1 MKKLWKDN
9 GGYALIYVLI
19 VVLVL
24 CAVAVSVCTAALKN
38 YQAQEESVRQT
49 RQLYQAEGEI
59 EKFVALAEAVSNV
72 SSRLTVSGTYVSE
85 DAATEDAVKNKAKDA
100 AKKKYEEY
108 LADLVTDLV
117 SSLASGYTLTL
128 DTIHSDRE
136 SYKFTL
142 TYKNDTVCI
151 ETEIS
156 MELTYAYDEETTTQT
171 LSDGTTKEVKKYA
184 AKVSKATHSY
194 NTYTITH
201 LTAEGETSG

>member
-9 GGYALIYVLI
+9 GGYALAYVLI

-49 RQLYQAEGEI
+49 QQLYQAEGEI

-72 SSRLTVSGTYVSE
+72 SSRLTVSGTTYVSE
-85 DAATEDAVKNKAKDA
+85 DAATENAVKNKAKDE
-100 AKKKYEEY
+100 AKTKYEEY
-108 LADLVTDLV
+108 LK
-117 SSLASGYTLTL
+117 SLASGYTLNL
-128 DTIHSDRE
+128 DTNKSDRE
-136 SYKFTL
+136 SCKFTL
-142 TYKNDTVCI
+142 IYKNDTVCI

-156 MELTYAYDEETTTQT
+156 MALIYDVETTKQT
-171 LSDGTTKEVKKYA
+171 LSDGTTKVTYT

-194 NTYTITH
+194 STYTITH
-201 LTAEGETSG
+201 LTAEGGTSG

>member
-1 MKKLWKDN
+1 MKKLRKDN
-9 GGYALIYVLI
+9 GGYALVYVLI

-38 YQAQEESVRQT
+38 YQAQERSIRQT
-49 RQLYQAEGEI
+49 QQLYQAEGEI

-72 SSRLTVSGTYVSE
+72 SSLTVSGTYVSE
-85 DAATEDAVKNKAKDA
+85 NAATEDAATENAVKNKAKDE
-100 AKKKYEEY
+100 AKTKYEEY

-128 DTIHSDRE
+128 DTSDSDRE
-136 SYKFTL
+136 SCKFTL

-151 ETEIS
+151 KTEIS
-156 MELTYAYDEETTTQT
+156 MALIYDVETTKTE
-171 LSDGTTKEVKKYA
+171 EVITYT

>member
-1 MKKLWKDN
+1 MKKLRKDN
-9 GGYALIYVLI
+9 GGYALVYVLI

-38 YQAQEESVRQT
+38 YQAQERSIRQT
-49 RQLYQAEGEI
+49 QQLYQAEGEI

-85 DAATEDAVKNKAKDA
+85 DAATEDAVKNKAKDE
-100 AKKKYEEY
+100 AKTKYEEY
-108 LADLVTDLV
+108 LK
-117 SSLASGYTLTL
+117 SLASGYTLNL
-128 DTIHSDRE
+128 DTNHSDRE
-136 SYKFTL
+136 SCKFTL

-156 MELTYAYDEETTTQT
+156 MALIYDVETTKTEKVIT
-171 LSDGTTKEVKKYA
+171 YT

-201 LTAEGETSG
+201 LTAKGGETSE

>member
-1 MKKLWKDN
+1 MKKLRKDN
-9 GGYALIYVLI
+9 GGYALVYVLI

-38 YQAQEESVRQT
+38 YQAQERSIRQT
-49 RQLYQAEGEI
+49 QQLYQAEGEI

-85 DAATEDAVKNKAKDA
+85 DAATEDAATENAVKDKAKDA
-100 AKKKYEEY
+100 AKTKYEEY
-108 LADLVTDLV
+108 LK
-117 SSLASGYTLTL
+117 SLASGYALTL
-128 DTIHSDRE
+128 DTSHSDRE
-136 SYKFTL
+136 SCKFTL

-151 ETEIS
+151 KTEIK
-156 MELTYAYDEETTTQT
+156 MNLEYEVKIVKRET
-171 LSDGTTKEVKKYA
+171 LLDGTQKITYT

>member
-9 GGYALIYVLI
+9 GGYALVYVLI

-85 DAATEDAVKNKAKDA
+85 NAATEDAATENAVKNKAKDE
-100 AKKKYEEY
+100 AKTKYEEY

-117 SSLASGYTLTL
+117 SSLASGYALTL
-128 DTIHSDRE
+128 DTSHSDRE
-136 SYKFTL
+136 SCKFTL

-156 MELTYAYDEETTTQT
+156 MALIYDVETTKTEKVIT
-171 LSDGTTKEVKKYA
+171 YT
-184 AKVSKATHSY
+184 AKVSKATHNY
-194 NTYTITH
+194 ITYTITH
-201 LTAEGETSG
+201 LTAEKGGTSE

>member
-1 MKKLWKDN
+1 M
-9 GGYALIYVLI
+9 
-19 VVLVL
+19 
-24 CAVAVSVCTAALKN
+24 SVCTAALKN

-49 RQLYQAEGEI
+49 QQLYQAEGEI

-72 SSRLTVSGTYVSE
+72 SSRLTVSGTYVSKDAATE
-85 DAATEDAVKNKAKDA
+85 DAATEDAVKDKAKDA

-151 ETEIS
+151 KTEIS
-156 MELTYAYDEETTTQT
+156 MALIYDVETTKTEDVIT
-171 LSDGTTKEVKKYA
+171 YT

-194 NTYTITH
+194 ITYTITH
-201 LTAEGETSG
+201 LTAEKGGTSE

>member
-1 MKKLWKDN
+1 MKKLRKDN
-9 GGYALIYVLI
+9 GGYALVYVLI

-72 SSRLTVSGTYVSE
+72 SSLTVSGTYVSE
-85 DAATEDAVKNKAKDA
+85 NAATEDAATENAVKNKAKDE
-100 AKKKYEEY
+100 AKTKYEEY
-108 LADLVTDLV
+108 LK
-117 SSLASGYTLTL
+117 SLASGYTLTL
-128 DTIHSDRE
+128 DTSHSDRE
-136 SYKFTL
+136 SCNFTL

-156 MELTYAYDEETTTQT
+156 MALIYDVEMTKTNEVITYT
-171 LSDGTTKEVKKYA
+171 

-201 LTAEGETSG
+201 LTAKGG

>member
-1 MKKLWKDN
+1 MKKLRTDN

-59 EKFVALAEAVSNV
+59 EKFVALAEDVHL
-72 SSRLTVSGTYVSE
+72 LTDSAEYDSQDDAKKAAKEAYLTYLQGLHSKVSGCTYAPP
-85 DAATEDAVKNKAKDA
+85 DATDTDSNSCTFKLTCEKNAAV
-100 AKKKYEEY
+100 
-108 LADLVTDLV
+108 
-117 SSLASGYTLTL
+117 
-128 DTIHSDRE
+128 R
-136 SYKFTL
+136 
-142 TYKNDTVCI
+142 I
-151 ETEIS
+151 ETKIKMNLEY
-156 MELTYAYDEETTTQT
+156 EVTEKKVQEQQP
-171 LSDGTTKEVKKYA
+171 DGKFKEVIKYT

-201 LTAEGETSG
+201 LTAEKGGTSE

>member
-1 MKKLWKDN
+1 MKKLRTDN
-9 GGYALIYVLI
+9 GGYALVYVLI

-49 RQLYQAEGEI
+49 QQLYQAEGEI

-72 SSRLTVSGTYVSE
+72 SSRLTVSGTYYVSEDAATE

-108 LADLVTDLV
+108 LK
-117 SSLASGYTLTL
+117 SLASGYTLNL
-128 DTIHSDRE
+128 DNNNSDRE
-136 SYKFTL
+136 SCKFTL

-151 ETEIS
+151 KTEIS
-156 MELTYAYDEETTTQT
+156 MALIYDVETTKTEDVIT
-171 LSDGTTKEVKKYA
+171 YT
-184 AKVSKATHSY
+184 AKVSKATHNY

-201 LTAEGETSG
+201 LTAEKGGTSE

>member
-9 GGYALIYVLI
+9 GGYALAYVLI

-49 RQLYQAEGEI
+49 QQLYQAEGEI

-72 SSRLTVSGTYVSE
+72 SSRLTVSGTYYVSE
-85 DAATEDAVKNKAKDA
+85 DAATEDAVKNKAKDE
-100 AKKKYEEY
+100 AKTKYEEY

-128 DTIHSDRE
+128 DTSHSDRE
-136 SYKFTL
+136 SCKFTL

-151 ETEIS
+151 KTEIS
-156 MELTYAYDEETTTQT
+156 MALIYDVETTKTE
-171 LSDGTTKEVKKYA
+171 EVITYT

-201 LTAEGETSG
+201 LTAKGG

>member
-9 GGYALIYVLI
+9 GGYALAYVLI

-49 RQLYQAEGEI
+49 QQLYQAEGEI

-85 DAATEDAVKNKAKDA
+85 NAATEDAATENAVKNKAKDE
-100 AKKKYEEY
+100 AKTKYEEY
-108 LADLVTDLV
+108 LK
-117 SSLASGYTLTL
+117 SLASGYTLTL

-136 SYKFTL
+136 SCKFTL

-151 ETEIS
+151 KTEIS
-156 MELTYAYDEETTTQT
+156 MALIYDVETTKTE
-171 LSDGTTKEVKKYA
+171 EVITYT

-201 LTAEGETSG
+201 LTAKGG